1 MMKSA
6 VLLAAFYLLQ
16 SCESVIIRDYN
27 YVQYE
32 DFDSYED
39 FKQQFLH
46 HDPSRPDVALVN
58 NNIFLGVANDECKAD
73 LESPAF
79 RGAQRHGGGNV
90 LSVRQLAI
98 FIMICLSFISN

>member
-1 MMKSA
+1 MMKSV
-6 VLLAAFYLLQ
+6 VLLAAFCLLQ
-16 SCESVIIRDYN
+16 CSESVIIRDYN

-39 FKQQFLH
+39 FKRQFLH
-46 HDPSRPDVALVN
+46 HDPARPDVELVN
-58 NNIFLGVANDECKAD
+58 NNVFLGVANDECKAD

-90 LSVRQLAI
+90 LSVRKLI
-98 FIMICLSFISN
+98 FFIT